1 MLLLYHVETYECIM
15 IAQRDDAVGDEAALA
30 RTLVLRTFI
39 AHRLTLKLRG
49 ARRCLMLGALVGG
62 KCL

>member
-1 MLLLYHVETYECIM
+1 M
-15 IAQRDDAVGDEAALA
+15 IAQRDDAVGDEAALT

-39 AHRLTLKLRG
+39 AHGLTLKLRG
-49 ARRCLMLGALVGG
+49 ARRCLMLGAQVGG